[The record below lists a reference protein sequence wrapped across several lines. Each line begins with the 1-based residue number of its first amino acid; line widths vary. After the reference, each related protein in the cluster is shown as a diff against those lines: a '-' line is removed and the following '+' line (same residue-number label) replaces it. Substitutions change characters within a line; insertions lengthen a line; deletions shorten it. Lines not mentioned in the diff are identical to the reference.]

1 MMEII
6 KPDLCI
12 IGAGAGGLDAAAGA
26 ALAGKSV
33 VLVERE
39 SFGGSRLKAVV
50 SSKAL
55 VTAARLARQIAGADA
70 FGLTVSQPDV
80 DVEKLRRYVERV
92 TAALAPDSAPARFA
106 GLGVRAV
113 TGAARFVNQ
122 RRLAVGE
129 EIEIRARH
137 YVIATGSQPTVP
149 DIHGL
154 AEVPYLTEESVLA
167 LARLPAH
174 LVVIGASAVALEL
187 AQAFR
192 RLGAAVAVI
201 DQGEPLAQEDPECT
215 RVVLDALVREGVDLR
230 TNVAIDAVARTA
242 DGVRVTLSGGLGSVG
257 GSHLLVACGRRANV
271 EGLALDNAGVEVG
284 SAGVVVNRALR
295 TTNSRIYAIG
305 DVTGAPPFVHV
316 ARHHAGLVVHVAVLG
331 LPARLRPEALPRV
344 LFTDPEFAHVGLTE
358 AEAETRRIPVRV
370 LRWPYH
376 ENDRARIEQATR
388 GHLKILTSRAGRVF
402 GATIVGAAAS
412 ELIAPW
418 SLAVG
423 WGLDIR
429 ALAGIL
435 LPYPTLGD
443 TGHRAAMTYLTLAY
457 RLTWVQRNLGFVTGP
472 VSGLVSRVI
481 SGLLGR

>member
-26 ALAGKSV
+26 ALAGKSI

-39 SFGGSRLKAVV
+39 GGSRLKAVV
-50 SSKAL
+50 PSKAL

-70 FGLTVSQPDV
+70 FGLTASQPDINV
-80 DVEKLRRYVERV
+80 DKLRRYVERV
-92 TAALAPDSAPARFA
+92 TAALAPDSAPERFA
-106 GLGVRAV
+106 GLGVRVV
-113 TGAARFVNQ
+113 TGPSRFFNQ

-137 YVIATGSQPTVP
+137 YVIATGSRPTVP
-149 DIHGL
+149 DVHGL

-167 LARLPAH
+167 LARLPTH
-174 LVVIGASAVALEL
+174 LVVIGASVVALEL

-192 RLGAAVAVI
+192 RLGAAVVVI

-230 TNVAIDAVARTA
+230 TNVAIDAVAKTA
-242 DGVRVTLSGGLGSVG
+242 DGVRVTLSAGLGSVD

-271 EGLALDNAGVEVG
+271 EGLALDNAGVKVG
-284 SAGVVVNRALR
+284 PAGIVVDRALR
-295 TTNSRIYAIG
+295 TSNRHIYAIG
-305 DVTGAPPFVHV
+305 DVTGAPPFIHV

-376 ENDRARIEQATR
+376 ENDRAQIEQATR
-388 GHLKILTSRAGRVF
+388 GHLKILTNRAGRVL

-412 ELIAPW
+412 EVIAPW

-429 ALAGIL
+429 VLAGIL

-457 RLTWVQRNLGFVTGP
+457 RRTWVQRNLGLVTGP